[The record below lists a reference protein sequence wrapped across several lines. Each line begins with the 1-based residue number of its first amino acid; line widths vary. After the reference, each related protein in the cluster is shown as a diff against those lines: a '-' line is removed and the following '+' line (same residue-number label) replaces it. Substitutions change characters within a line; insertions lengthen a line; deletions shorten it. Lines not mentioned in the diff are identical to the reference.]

1 MDLFPY
7 ERRQLDCLDGEL
19 RAEEPGLA
27 SKFDVF
33 ERLAREDGKPPAEG
47 QFLSDGAWREAA
59 FARQRLRRYLMLVSV
74 VVLAALTA
82 ITVLGFN

>member
-33 ERLAREDGKPPAEG
+33 SRLAREDGKPPAEA
-47 QFLSDGAWREAA
+47 QFLTDGPWREAA
-59 FARQRLRRYLMLVSV
+59 FARQRLRRYLML
-74 VVLAALTA
+74 LAAMALAVLTA
-82 ITVLGFN
+82 ITVLGFT